1 MTQPIT
7 IIGAGLGGLV
17 LARVLHVHGIAAT
30 VYEADDSAE
39 ARSQGGMLD
48 IHDYNGQLALKD
60 ARLYEEF
67 TRLIHPGGEATK
79 VYDKHGSLLLAEND
93 DGTGNRPEVLRGELR
108 RILLE
113 SLPAGTVQWGHKMA
127 AVTSTGGGQH
137 LVRFE
142 NGAEITTGL
151 LAGADGA
158 WSKVRPLVSEAVP
171 AYTGNVY
178 VEIWLRDAGKNHAA
192 AAKVIGDGS
201 MFAVA
206 PGKGILAHRE
216 PQSVLH
222 MYVALNK
229 PLDWI
234 DNIDRTTTEAALA
247 EVAAEFEGWAP
258 ELLSLITESDTA
270 PVFRPVYSLPYGHE
284 WQHVPGV
291 TLIGDAAHLMAPNG
305 EGANLALFD
314 GAQLGKAIASNP
326 DDFDAAICEYEK
338 QLFPRTAKVAVETQE
353 LLVTLFGPGSPQ
365 SLVAMFTHPGAEIH
379 HSR

>member
-60 ARLYEEF
+60 AGLYEEF
-67 TRLIHPGGEATK
+67 TRLIHAGGEATK
-79 VYDKHGSLLLAEND
+79 VYDKNGALLFAEED

-108 RILLE
+108 RILLG
-113 SLPAGTVQWGHKMA
+113 SLPAGTVQWGYKVA
-127 AVTSTGGGQH
+127 SATATGAGQH
-137 LVRFE
+137 LIKFA
-142 NGAEITTGL
+142 NGSEITAGL
-151 LAGADGA
+151 LVGADGA
-158 WSKVRPLVSEAVP
+158 WSKVRPLVSDAHP
-171 AYTGNVY
+171 ACTGNVY
-178 VEIWLRDAGKNHAA
+178 VEIGLHDADNQHTAGAQ
-192 AAKVIGDGS
+192 IDGGGS

-216 PQSVLH
+216 PHGVLH
-222 MYVALNK
+222 MYVSLNK
-229 PLDWI
+229 SADWVESI
-234 DNIDRTTTEAALA
+234 GRRSPAVALA
-247 EVAAEFEGWAP
+247 EVAAEFAGWAP

-270 PVFRPVYSLPYGHE
+270 PAFRPVYSLPYGHE

-314 GAQLGKAIASNP
+314 GAQLGKAIAANP
-326 DDFDAAICEYEK
+326 DDLNAAIREYEK

-353 LLVTLFGPGSPQ
+353 LLVTLFGADSPQ
-365 SLVAMFTHPGAEIH
+365 SLVKMFTQPQP
-379 HSR
+379 

>member
-30 VYEADDSAE
+30 VYEADASAG

-60 ARLYEEF
+60 AGLYEEF
-67 TRLIHPGGEATK
+67 TRLIHAGGEATK
-79 VYDKHGSLLLAEND
+79 VYDKNGALLFAEGDN
-93 DGTGNRPEVLRGELR
+93 GTGNRPEVLRGELR
-108 RILLE
+108 QILLG
-113 SLPAGTVQWGHKMA
+113 SLPAGTVQWGHK
-127 AVTSTGGGQH
+127 VTSVTANGVGKH
-137 LVRFE
+137 VVRFE
-142 NGAEITTGL
+142 NGSETITGL
-151 LAGADGA
+151 LVGADGA
-158 WSKVRPLVSEAVP
+158 WSRVRPLVSAATP

-178 VEIWLRDAGKNHAA
+178 VEIWLRDADKRHPAGAQA
-192 AAKVIGDGS
+192 VGGGS

-216 PQSVLH
+216 PDSVLH
-222 MYVALNK
+222 TYVSLNK
-229 PLDWI
+229 PLDWPEG
-234 DNIDRTTTEAALA
+234 IDRTTAKTSLA
-247 EVAAEFEGWAP
+247 EVAAEFAGWAP

-270 PVFRPVYSLPYGHE
+270 PAFRPVYSLPYGHE

-314 GAQLGKAIASNP
+314 GAELGKAIAANP
-326 DDFDAAICEYEK
+326 DDLSAAILEYEK
-338 QLFPRTAKVAVETQE
+338 QLFLRTAAVAVETQE
-353 LLVTLFGPGSPQ
+353 LLVTLFGADSPQ
-365 SLVAMFTHPGAEIH
+365 SLVEMFTQPQF
-379 HSR
+379 

>member
-7 IIGAGLGGLV
+7 IIGAGLGGLM

-60 ARLYEEF
+60 AGLYEEF
-67 TRLIHPGGEATK
+67 TRLIHAGGEATK
-79 VYDKHGSLLLAEND
+79 VYDKHGTLLFAEDD

-113 SLPAGTVQWGHKMA
+113 SLPVGTVQWRHK
-127 AVTSTGGGQH
+127 VTSVTAIGGGQH
-137 LVRFE
+137 LVKFE
-142 NGAEITTGL
+142 NGAEVTTEL
-151 LAGADGA
+151 LVGADGT
-158 WSKVRPLVSEAVP
+158 WSKVRPCVSEAVP
-171 AYTGNVY
+171 AYTGNIY
-178 VEIWLRDAGKNHAA
+178 AEIWLREAGTNHAA
-192 AAKVIGDGS
+192 GAKVVGDGS

-206 PGKGILAHRE
+206 PGKGILAHSE
-216 PQSVLH
+216 PHGVLH

-234 DNIDRTTTEAALA
+234 DNIDRTTAKAALA

-270 PVFRPVYSLPYGHE
+270 PAFRPVYSLPYGHE

-314 GAQLGKAIASNP
+314 GAQLGKSISANP
-326 DDFDAAICEYEK
+326 DDFSAALLEYEK

-353 LLVTLFGPGSPQ
+353 LLVTLFGADSPQ
-365 SLVAMFTHPGAEIH
+365 SLVTMFTQPQ
-379 HSR
+379 S